1 MDSDA
6 AIVSVS
12 AFREMMMFRRLRQ
25 GRLLMPRSIQG
36 FGSLHMTTSPKLF
49 RFAAVETWDPLNWG
63 VLSLVRTGLSWYR
76 VDVGVTLTLTLKLEA

>member
-1 MDSDA
+1 
-6 AIVSVS
+6 
-12 AFREMMMFRRLRQ
+12 
-25 GRLLMPRSIQG
+25 
-36 FGSLHMTTSPKLF
+36 MTTSPRLF